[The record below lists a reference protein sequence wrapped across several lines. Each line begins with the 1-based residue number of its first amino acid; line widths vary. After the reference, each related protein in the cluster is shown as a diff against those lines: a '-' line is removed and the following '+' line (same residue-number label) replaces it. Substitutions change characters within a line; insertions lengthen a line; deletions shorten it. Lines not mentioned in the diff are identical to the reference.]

1 MLNNFTP
8 LKRFVKLLAFEKKNI
23 TLIFYYA
30 IFSGI
35 VSLSLPLGIQS
46 IVNLIQGGEISTS
59 WIILVI
65 LVTLGVVF
73 SGILQLMQ
81 LRIIETIQQRIFVK
95 SSFELSY
102 RFPKI
107 KFATIRNYYLPEL
120 ANRFFDTLTIQKG
133 LSKILIDIP
142 TALLQIIFALILL
155 SFYHPFFIIFG
166 ILLLVLLYSV
176 FKFTM
181 DKGIETSLK
190 ESKHKYRVAHW
201 LQEIARSVISFKSSG
216 KTQFALSKNDSLVS
230 DYLNARESHFKVL
243 VSQYIQMMS
252 FKTIVTSGLL
262 IIGGV
267 LVLKNE
273 MSIGQFIAAEIVI
286 LLIITSVEKLII
298 GLDSFYDVLTSLEKL
313 GQLLDKP
320 LENQTGETPD
330 MSKHL
335 TIELENLSY
344 SVEEKTV
351 PLLKNISLKISSGEH
366 VHITGN
372 NGSGKSSLI
381 KVIAGIY
388 EPTQGNIYL
397 NNLNFSSLNINE
409 LRSEIGLILSEET
422 PFEGTIKEN
431 ITLENPNITDS
442 QLFDIIEHIGLTSF
456 IKEQK
461 LGLQM
466 VLYPEGKYIP
476 SSVSKKIL
484 LARAL
489 AKQPKVL
496 IMEDIMEHYSQEE
509 AKQLSTYIT
518 KTNSNMIVVYI
529 DRILHWE
536 SFTTQTIILEN
547 GKIKSIKS

>member
-1 MLNNFTP
+1 MQNNFTP
-8 LKRFVKLLAFEKKNI
+8 FKRFLKLLAFEKKNI

-30 IFSGI
+30 IFSGL

-46 IVNLIQGGEISTS
+46 IVSLIQVGQISTS
-59 WIILVI
+59 WIILVV
-65 LVTLGVVF
+65 LVTLGVIF
-73 SGILQLMQ
+73 GGILQLMQ
-81 LRIIETIQQRIFVK
+81 LRIIETIQQSIFVK
-95 SSFELSY
+95 ASFELSY

-107 KFATIRNYYLPEL
+107 KFATIRNFYLPEL

-190 ESKHKYRVAHW
+190 ESKHKYKVAHW

-216 KTQFALSKNDSLVS
+216 KTQFALSKNDNLVS
-230 DYLNARESHFKVL
+230 DYLNARENHFKVL
-243 VSQYIQMMS
+243 VSQYIQMVS

-273 MSIGQFIAAEIVI
+273 MNIGQFIAAEIVI

-320 LENQTGETPD
+320 LESQTGETPD

-335 TIELENLSY
+335 IIKLEDISY
-344 SVEEKTV
+344 SVEEKTI
-351 PLLKNISLKISSGEH
+351 PLLKNISLSISSGEH
-366 VHITGN
+366 IHITGE

-461 LGLQM
+461 LGLQT

-536 SFTTQTIILEN
+536 SFTTQTIVLEN
-547 GKIKSIKS
+547 GKIKSTKS

>member
-46 IVNLIQGGEISTS
+46 IVSLIQVGQISTS

-107 KFATIRNYYLPEL
+107 KFATIRNFYLPEL

-190 ESKHKYRVAHW
+190 KSKHKYRVAHW

-335 TIELENLSY
+335 TIELEDLSY

-442 QLFDIIEHIGLTSF
+442 KLFDIIEHIGLTSF

-461 LGLQM
+461 LGLQT

-509 AKQLSTYIT
+509 AKQLSSYIT